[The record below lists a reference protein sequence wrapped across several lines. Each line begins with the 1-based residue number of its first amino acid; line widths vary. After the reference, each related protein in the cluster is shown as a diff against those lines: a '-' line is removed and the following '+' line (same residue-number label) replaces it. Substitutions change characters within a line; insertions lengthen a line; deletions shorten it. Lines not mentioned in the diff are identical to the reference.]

1 MLTKTPPAVPAP
13 RNEAVKRGGV
23 HAPRLNRDGL
33 GGLLGFNL
41 RMVYITVSRHFSAA
55 MSRFDLTQ
63 KQTGVL
69 WLIGSNGGISQIA
82 LARELRMDRASMMA
96 IVDRL
101 EARQLITRQRSKR
114 DGRRQEL
121 HLTTKG
127 ERLLAQAKAAIAE
140 HESWMTERFTPDE
153 LETLL
158 NSLRRLL
165 R

>member
-1 MLTKTPPAVPAP
+1 MLTKTPPAAPTPQTEAAKRDGAQAP
-13 RNEAVKRGGV
+13 RI
-23 HAPRLNRDGL
+23 NRDGM

-55 MSRFDLTQ
+55 MAKFDLTQ

-69 WLIGSNGGISQIA
+69 WLIGSNGGISQIT

-101 EARQLITRQRSKR
+101 ESRQLLTRQRSKR

-121 HLTTKG
+121 HLTQKG
-127 ERLLAQAKAAIAE
+127 ERLLAQTKAAIAE

-158 NSLRRLL
+158 NSLRRLQ